1 MELRL
6 CWSYELQ
13 RLRGPDSFDSTLSL
27 YRCIEICDNRKD
39 IRLVRYNNVYDGERF
54 VTWSGICDMRVPK
67 TEQDQH
73 KAARGSA
80 SIFISP
86 TGELQIT
93 PPVSEPQMQR
103 EPDRAKIFRWCKAS
117 GAEAPTLQDL
127 SHDGAWNLGSNRL
140 VSGGS
145 SIRQNKSRLSKATHS
160 SQTQQATKGSR
171 ASQPTPPV
179 HVPAFQG
186 GVTS

>member
-1 MELRL
+1 M

-103 EPDRAKIFRWCKAS
+103 EPDRARSSDGVRRVVRKLQHCRTSVMMELGIWDPMVCSAT
-117 GAEAPTLQDL
+117 APQFAKTNP
-127 SHDGAWNLGSNRL
+127 G
-140 VSGGS
+140 
-145 SIRQNKSRLSKATHS
+145 
-160 SQTQQATKGSR
+160 
-171 ASQPTPPV
+171 
-179 HVPAFQG
+179 
-186 GVTS
+186 